1 MAETSGPERLSPLEL
16 QVLLWDDF
24 GWSGDIGAL
33 AVLTTDVGDGVA
45 G

>member
-1 MAETSGPERLSPLEL
+1 MNPATRAEKIVELITINEELE
-16 QVLLWDDF
+16 WAA
-24 GWSGDIGAL
+24 AL